1 VERELVDR
9 AEAEDTL
16 RKALAMALGR
26 DNLDILDEGPDGHA
40 IRLSELGVDSLAIM
54 ELGITLEYEF
64 GVEINPGS
72 FVLHPQTTYKEL
84 SGFFHEAI
92 SSQG

>member
-1 VERELVDR
+1 MDR
-9 AEAEDTL
+9 AEAEATL
-16 RKALAMALGR
+16 RKALAIALGR
-26 DNLDILDEGPDGHA
+26 DNLDNLDILDEGPDGHA

>member
-1 VERELVDR
+1 MDR

-26 DNLDILDEGPDGHA
+26 DNLDILEHGPEGQA
-40 IRLSELGVDSLAIM
+40 IRLSELGVDSLAII

-64 GVEINPGS
+64 GVEVNPAGLTLLPES
-72 FVLHPQTTYKEL
+72 SYESLLANYLKALEL
-84 SGFFHEAI
+84 E
-92 SSQG
+92 

>member
-1 VERELVDR
+1 MDR

-16 RKALAMALGR
+16 GKALAIALGR
-26 DNLDILDEGPDGHA
+26 DNLDILDHGPEGHA

-54 ELGITLEYEF
+54 ELGITLEYDF

-84 SGFFHEAI
+84 SDFFQEAM
-92 SSQG
+92 SSDG